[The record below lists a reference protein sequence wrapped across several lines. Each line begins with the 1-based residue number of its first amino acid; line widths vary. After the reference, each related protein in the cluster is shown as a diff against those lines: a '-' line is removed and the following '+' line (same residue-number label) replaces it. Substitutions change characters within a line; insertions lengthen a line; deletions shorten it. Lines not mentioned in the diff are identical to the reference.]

1 MKKMS
6 FKKSNDDIVC
16 VSAVRTP
23 FGRFGGSMKDLDIY
37 DLGAI
42 AMKNA
47 MEKIKLDPN
56 LIDEVWW
63 GNGDTTNCK
72 DPFTPVVARQTM
84 LKAGISP
91 ETPSITFDQACT
103 SALTTVKYGARSIK
117 LGEAKVVMTGGSTS
131 FSTVPFLLR
140 DLRWEGKKHSSFM
153 VEDPIIPLGYKD
165 YAPVAV
171 DSGNVAI
178 EYGVSREE
186 QDELAYKSHQNY
198 GAAWERGFFQKEM
211 TPLEIIK
218 TDKKGKVIS
227 NLMLDKDEQY
237 RSDITPEALARLKP
251 IFGNPTCT
259 AGNAPGMNDGAAAQ
273 IFTTREYAEELG
285 LEIIYTLVSVAAI
298 ALQPRIM
305 PVSPAFAIKKCLD
318 EAKLTMD
325 DLKYLEINE
334 AFACVPLVSCKLLS
348 NDRFLSGDYKD
359 MVKEASE
366 KPVLDNDAQKYQDL
380 KNKLNVNG
388 SAIATGHPN
397 TATGARIM
405 MTAAYNLKEN
415 GGGFAACAICGGLT
429 QGAGAIIWVE

>member
-1 MKKMS
+1 MS
-6 FKKSNDDIVC
+6 FQKSKDDIVC
-16 VSAVRTP
+16 VSAARTP
-23 FGRFGGSMKDLDIY
+23 YGRFGGSMKDIDIY

-47 MEKIKLDPN
+47 MERINLDPG

-72 DPFTPVVARQTM
+72 DPYTPVVARQTM
-84 LKAGISP
+84 LKAGILP
-91 ETPSITFDQACT
+91 ETPSLAFDQACT
-103 SALTTVKYGARSIK
+103 SAMATVKYGARSIK

-140 DLRWEGKKHSSFM
+140 GVRWEGKKHSSFLM
-153 VEDPIIPLGYKD
+153 EDPIIPLGYKD

-171 DSGNVAI
+171 DSGDVAL

-186 QDELAYKSHQNY
+186 QDELALASHQKY
-198 GAAWERGFFQKEM
+198 GAAWERGFFKNEM
-211 TPLEIIK
+211 VPYEIIK
-218 TDKKGKVIS
+218 TDKKGNVVSKKV
-227 NLMLDKDEQY
+227 LDIDEQY
-237 RSDITPEALARLKP
+237 RSDITMAALAKLKP

-273 IFTTREYAEELG
+273 IITTRENAEALG
-285 LEIIYTLVSVAAI
+285 LEVLYTLVAVSAI

-318 EAKLTMD
+318 DAKLTIND
-325 DLKYLEINE
+325 IKFLEINE

-348 NDRFLSGDYKD
+348 NDRWLKSEYTE

-366 KPVLDNDAQKYQDL
+366 KPILDNDPVKYEEL
-380 KNKLNVNG
+380 KKKLNVNG
-388 SAIATGHPN
+388 SAIAAGHPN
-397 TATGARIM
+397 TSSGARIM

-415 GGGFAACAICGGLT
+415 GGGYAACAICGGLT